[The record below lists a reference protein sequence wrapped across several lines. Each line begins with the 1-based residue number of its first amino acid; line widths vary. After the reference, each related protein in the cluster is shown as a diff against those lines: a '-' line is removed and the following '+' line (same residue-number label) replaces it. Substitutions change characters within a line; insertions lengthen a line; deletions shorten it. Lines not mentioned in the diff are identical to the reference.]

1 MVRHVVLWRLKDKSK
16 ILEMK
21 GKLETLPALVP
32 GIKYFQVGKNGPE
45 SDTASDL
52 ALVSDFEDWDALQHY
67 NEHPEHQKVVAF
79 VRSISSERRA
89 VDFEY
94 H

>member
-1 MVRHVVLWRLKDKSK
+1 MVRHVVLWRLKDKTK

-32 GIKYFQVGKNGPE
+32 GIKYFQVGANGPE
-45 SDTASDL
+45 SETASDL
-52 ALVSDFEDWDALQHY
+52 SLVSDFEDWAGLKY
-67 NEHPEHQKVVAF
+67 YTEHPEHQKVVTF
-79 VRSISSERRA
+79 VRSVTSERRV